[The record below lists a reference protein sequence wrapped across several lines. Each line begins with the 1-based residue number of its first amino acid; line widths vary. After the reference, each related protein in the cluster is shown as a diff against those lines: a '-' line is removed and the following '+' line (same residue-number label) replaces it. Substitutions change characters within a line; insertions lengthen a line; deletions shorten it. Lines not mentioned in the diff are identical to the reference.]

1 MPVALVMVLVGM
13 MVMVVLVVA
22 WLLVMLHSD
31 GPDAIQT
38 HLLQE
43 ALQTVQRDGSVLAVP
58 DKSDR
63 TMSEQHRVPE
73 ETHYLHLKM
82 C

>member
-1 MPVALVMVLVGM
+1 MALVMVLVGM
-13 MVMVVLVVA
+13 MVMVVVLVVA

-43 ALQTVQRDGSVLAVP
+43 ALQTFQRDGSVLAIS

-63 TMSEQHRVPE
+63 TMSEQH
-73 ETHYLHLKM
+73 
-82 C
+82 

>member
-1 MPVALVMVLVGM
+1 MALVGM
-13 MVMVVLVVA
+13 MVMVVVVVVLMVA

-43 ALQTVQRDGSVLAVP
+43 ALQTVQ
-58 DKSDR
+58 
-63 TMSEQHRVPE
+63 
-73 ETHYLHLKM
+73 
-82 C
+82 